1 MSMGWARNTH
11 LSSSGSDSRIRES
24 IVVEI
29 VVLVA
34 WVMMVVCFFR
44 NLNSKAI
51 AQSASLDDDLSALNS
66 KSKAFRR
73 PLRGLMN

>member
-1 MSMGWARNTH
+1 MGMGWARNTH

-34 WVMMVVCFFR
+34 WVMIACFSF
-44 NLNSKAI
+44 
-51 AQSASLDDDLSALNS
+51 
-66 KSKAFRR
+66 
-73 PLRGLMN
+73 